1 VRRRGEAV
9 RIAQARGV
17 TIFHS
22 DAAAPSDAEAAAI
35 GIAYAGAE
43 LAAWDAGAAIEL
55 KAAA

>member
-1 VRRRGEAV
+1 VRRRGEAFAL
-9 RIAQARGV
+9 AQARGV

-43 LAAWDAGAAIEL
+43 LAAWDAGAAIE
-55 KAAA
+55 